1 MCSLFDMTKDF
12 ECYLI
17 GGAVRDRLLRRT
29 IGDRDWVVVGSS
41 QSQMKAL
48 GYLPVGKNFPVY
60 LHPETKEEYAL
71 ARKELKVGLGHSGFE
86 VDDSSTITL
95 EEDLFRRDLTINA
108 IAEDVHGQLID
119 PFNGLADIE
128 KKVLRHVSEAFVE
141 DPLRVFRVA
150 RLAAELPDFSVA
162 EETRELMS
170 VVSQKGELTQLSA
183 ERVWLEMVRA
193 LGAFRPETFFDVLDS
208 CFGLTDWFPELIG
221 RDIAFTDGD
230 SIDRYCELNLS
241 RDSFDALGKRLK
253 SPKSYLIASRYWS
266 SYNKLIKQWRSASQE
281 DLYDCLE
288 KMKVFHET
296 KHVDR
301 LLNLASR
308 HGSYEFEMLRSIVVD
323 LCSLELGLDR
333 EALTSREIG
342 SVIKEKRIEWLKEQY
357 RN

>member
-1 MCSLFDMTKDF
+1 MFGLFNMTKDF
-12 ECYLI
+12 ECYLV
-17 GGAVRDRLLRRT
+17 GGAVRDRLLSRA

-41 QSQMKAL
+41 QSQMKAM

-71 ARKELKVGLGHSGFE
+71 ARKEVKVGLGHSGFE

-108 IAEDVHGQLID
+108 IAEDIQGQLID
-119 PFNGLADIE
+119 PFKGLADIE

-170 VVSQKGELTQLSA
+170 VMSQNGELTQLSP

-193 LGAFRPETFFDVLDS
+193 LNASSPETFFNVLDS

-221 RDIAFTDGD
+221 RDISFSDGD

-241 RDSFDALGKRLK
+241 RDSFHALSKRLK
-253 SPKSYLIASRYWS
+253 SPKSYQIASRYWS
-266 SYNKLIKQWRSASQE
+266 SYSKLLKQWQITGQE

-288 KMKVFHET
+288 KMKVFHEA
-296 KHVDR
+296 KHIDR
-301 LLNLASR
+301 LLKLAGK
-308 HGSYEFEMLRSIVVD
+308 HGSYEFEMLRTIVAD
-323 LCSLELGLDR
+323 LCSLELGLNR

-342 SVIKEKRIEWLKEQY
+342 SMIKEKRIEWLKEQY
-357 RN
+357 